1 MLYLIWTLLNVALTV
16 YFIVL
21 CFQAARLLKERVGL
35 YAAVI
40 FTFGL
45 LSIAANS
52 GKKRVGF
59 SKNQDVKKRTYVP
72 RDSIIPGSL
81 KFAHARID
89 KTWIS
94 RIELTVSYGVKKS
107 SNQPVPVEAN
117 SVWWGSIT
125 GYHWKPVSISVHATT
140 GQEYAYTVVS
150 ILQWKL
156 LGISLYSQPKTY
168 EGSIELK

>member
-1 MLYLIWTLLNVALTV
+1 MLYLIWTLLNIALGV
-16 YFIVL
+16 YFIIL
-21 CFQAARLLKERVGL
+21 CFQAARLLKERIGL

-45 LSIAANS
+45 LSFATNS
-52 GKKRVGF
+52 GKKSVGIRE
-59 SKNQDVKKRTYVP
+59 NPDVKKWTFVP
-72 RDSIIPGSL
+72 KDSVVSDGS
-81 KFAHARID
+81 KFAHATIA

-94 RIELTVSYGVKKS
+94 RIELTVSYGVEKS